1 MRSRVEWDDV
11 DSIEDNNNIMLRVK
25 KLRKQ
30 TIVNAND
37 LVKKIH
43 HFLYEQQAPD
53 YSSRGRVAEAD

>member
-1 MRSRVEWDDV
+1 
-11 DSIEDNNNIMLRVK
+11 MLRVK